1 MRGIHYTL
9 KCLLTAHGMHSIGRQ
24 YEFARFEHARNA
36 VGCLV
41 LGLCQLRALVFG
53 DGFGQSEHA
62 AP

>member
-1 MRGIHYTL
+1 
-9 KCLLTAHGMHSIGRQ
+9 MHSIGWQ
-24 YEFARFEHARNA
+24 HEFARLEHAGDA